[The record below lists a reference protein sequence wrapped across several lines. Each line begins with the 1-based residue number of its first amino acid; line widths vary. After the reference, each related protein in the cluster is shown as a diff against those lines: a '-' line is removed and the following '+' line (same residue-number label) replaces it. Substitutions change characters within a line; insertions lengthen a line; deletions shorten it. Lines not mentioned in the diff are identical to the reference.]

1 MSGSGTDCREG
12 RAGYGKFREKK
23 KAGERKMKIDVLTL
37 FPEMF
42 TPVTES
48 SILGRAAESGLVDIR
63 LTDIRDFSNDKHN
76 KADDYPFGGGGGMV
90 MMADPVFGALESV
103 EAGRKRVIYMSP
115 RGKILDEDMI
125 REFSVL
131 DEFVILCGHYEGM
144 DQRVLDYWGIE
155 EVSIGDYVLT
165 GGELP
170 AMVLIDSVAR
180 LIPGVLGN
188 ENSALDESV
197 YSGLLEHPQYTKPR
211 EYRGLQVPEV
221 LVSGNHKLISLW
233 KFRESLKL
241 TKQRRPDLFEKYVNE
256 NRELSKEEKKILE
269 EIIETEI

>member
-1 MSGSGTDCREG
+1 
-12 RAGYGKFREKK
+12 
-23 KAGERKMKIDVLTL
+23 MKIDVLTL

-48 SILGRAAESGLVDIR
+48 SMLGRAVEKGILDIR

-90 MMADPVFGALESV
+90 MMADPIFGALESV
-103 EAGRKRVIYMSP
+103 NAEGKKILYMST
-115 RGKILDEDMI
+115 RGKILDREMI
-125 REFSVL
+125 SRLSVQEEL
-131 DEFVILCGHYEGM
+131 VILCGHYEGV
-144 DQRVLDYWGIE
+144 DQRVIDYWNME

-180 LIPGVLGN
+180 LVPDVLGN
-188 ENSALDESV
+188 ESSALDESI

-211 EYRGLQVPEV
+211 EYRGMNVPEV
-221 LVSGNHKLISLW
+221 LVSGNHKLIELW
-233 KFRESLKL
+233 KFREALLL
-241 TKQRRPDLFEKYVNE
+241 TKKRRPDLFEDYIKSE
-256 NRELSKEEKKILE
+256 RSFSKDERKILE
-269 EIIETEI
+269 EIIKIDI

>member
-1 MSGSGTDCREG
+1 MS
-12 RAGYGKFREKK
+12 
-23 KAGERKMKIDVLTL
+23 MKIDVLTL

-48 SILGRAAESGLVDIR
+48 SMLGRAVEKGILDIR

-90 MMADPVFGALESV
+90 MMADPIFGALESV
-103 EAGRKRVIYMSP
+103 NAEGKKILYMSP
-115 RGKILDEDMI
+115 RGKILDREMI
-125 REFSVL
+125 SRLSVQEEL
-131 DEFVILCGHYEGM
+131 VILCGHYEGV
-144 DQRVLDYWGIE
+144 DQRVIDYWNME

-180 LIPGVLGN
+180 LVPDVLGN
-188 ENSALDESV
+188 ESSALDESI

-211 EYRGLQVPEV
+211 EYRGMNVPEV
-221 LVSGNHKLISLW
+221 LVSGNHKLIELW
-233 KFRESLKL
+233 KFREALLL
-241 TKQRRPDLFEKYVNE
+241 TKKRRPDLFEDYIKSE
-256 NRELSKEEKKILE
+256 RSFSKDERKILE
-269 EIIETEI
+269 EIIKIDI